1 MKNLSF
7 LLSFLLAVTLLV
19 ACTPDEEEGPATDDL
34 TVADTAE
41 TPDETVTDD
50 TMVDETV
57 TDETTADDQS
67 DQSDQSD
74 STDQPVTDD
83 TVIDETPDTDSAAVE
98 PCTDYAT
105 VFPLQPGDCVPDFTL
120 PAHDGT
126 MITLS
131 DYRGKFV
138 LLSSFPMVNTSV
150 CTGQMQTLD
159 GMYDQFIAAN
169 AQPFGF
175 NNEPPDQK
183 DEWCETMGVTKLL
196 ILSDHNPKDAVS
208 TMFGINGAYT
218 KRANTYIGPD
228 GRFLKME
235 GISGSAGIAPALA
248 YIQSLQ

>member
-1 MKNLSF
+1 MKKFSLITALF
-7 LLSFLLAVTLLV
+7 ATAMLFV
-19 ACTPDEEEGPATDDL
+19 ACGQKEEEGPATDDQNTNDVPFL
-34 TVADTAE
+34 
-41 TPDETVTDD
+41 PDENVTDD
-50 TMVDETV
+50 MI
-57 TDETTADDQS
+57 
-67 DQSDQSD
+67 
-74 STDQPVTDD
+74 TDD
-83 TVIDETPDTDSAAVE
+83 TVIDETPDTDSATIE

-138 LLSSFPMVNTSV
+138 LLSSFPAVNTPV
-150 CTGQMQTLD
+150 CTGQMQMLD
-159 GMYDQFIAAN
+159 SMYNQFIAAN

-175 NNEPPDQK
+175 NNQPPDNK

-196 ILSDHNPKDAVS
+196 ILSDHDPKDAVS
-208 TMFGINGAYT
+208 TMFGIDGSMT

-235 GISGSAGIAPALA
+235 LISGSAGIPPALE
-248 YIQSLQ
+248 YIKSLQ